1 MVTCRSTI
9 GVRVS
14 ASVTLTGV
22 PPGGVTV
29 TVLASEPVAD
39 GSTWTVKLKV
49 TVALAGRFTVVARGP
64 LPLAGPVTLP
74 PPVLPANSQLA
85 AVTPAAGS
93 GSEMAAPVTAAGPEL
108 LTTIV

>member
-22 PPGGVTV
+22 PPGG
-29 TVLASEPVAD
+29 A
-39 GSTWTVKLKV
+39 TWAVKLRV